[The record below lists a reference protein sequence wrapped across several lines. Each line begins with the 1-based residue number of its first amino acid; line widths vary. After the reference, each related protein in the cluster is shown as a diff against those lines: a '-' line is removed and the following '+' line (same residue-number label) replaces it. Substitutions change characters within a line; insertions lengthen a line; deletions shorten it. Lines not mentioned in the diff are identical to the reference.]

1 MCIGRHWVS
10 FFVLDNQENENKT
23 GQWKGAT
30 VYSDNVDIMV
40 R

>member
-1 MCIGRHWVS
+1 MF
-10 FFVLDNQENENKT
+10 FFVLDNPGNENKT